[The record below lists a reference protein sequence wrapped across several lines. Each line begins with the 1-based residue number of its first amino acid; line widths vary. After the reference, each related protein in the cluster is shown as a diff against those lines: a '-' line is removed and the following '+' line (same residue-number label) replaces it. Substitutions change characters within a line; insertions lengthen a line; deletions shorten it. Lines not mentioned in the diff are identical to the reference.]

1 MSKLIA
7 LVATAVLIGGVRT
20 VIQPGEELPDL
31 TKHDERELLA
41 SGAAQNPED
50 VDAEQRA
57 ADREVQAAGQDFED
71 ARARVQQAAEST
83 ATAGAPSDAPVGEQ
97 ADAGAKGDGSA
108 AAQTAE
114 PADEPAKPAKA
125 EATATAKK
133 KKE

>member
-7 LVATAVLIGGVRT
+7 MVATAVLIDGVRT
-20 VIQPGEELPDL
+20 VFQPGEALPDL

-41 SGAAQNPED
+41 SGAAQNPDD

-57 ADREVQAAGQDFED
+57 ADREAQAAGQDFED
-71 ARARVQQAAEST
+71 ARARVQQAAAST
-83 ATAGAPSDAPVGEQ
+83 APADAASDAPVGEQ
-97 ADAGAKGDGSA
+97 ADAGDGS
-108 AAQTAE
+108 AQTAE
-114 PADEPAKPAKA
+114 PAAEPAKPAKA